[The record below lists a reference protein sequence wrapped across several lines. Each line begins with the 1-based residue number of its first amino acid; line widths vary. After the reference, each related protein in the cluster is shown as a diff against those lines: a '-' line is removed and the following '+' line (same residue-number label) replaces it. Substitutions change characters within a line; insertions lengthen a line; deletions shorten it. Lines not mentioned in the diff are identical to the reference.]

1 MKIAQI
7 APLYERVP
15 PSAYGGTEF
24 IVSLLTEE
32 LVCRGH
38 EVTLFAS
45 GDSQTVARL
54 EACCPT
60 ALRIAGT
67 SHAENSTYQK
77 LQLNRVFT
85 RAKEFDLIH
94 SHVGSVVF
102 PYADFVNT
110 PTLHTIHSVI
120 VPNNEPLWL
129 DTCHA
134 NFVSISNSQRCND
147 LQLEYLATVYNGIDT
162 SRYPFYPEPDNPPY
176 LAFLGRMSP
185 EKGPHLAIE
194 IAKRTGWHLK
204 MAGKVDSVDVDFFE
218 ERVKPFIDGKQ
229 IEFLGEFNHQQKCP
243 LLGGAVATLF
253 PITWSEPFGL
263 VMAESMAVGT
273 PVIAIAMGATPEV
286 IEDGKTG
293 FLCNSVEECIDS
305 VSRLGEIDRQACRD
319 RVIANFSVKR
329 MVDGYEAVYRQILA
343 KPSERTKRTEWTERI
358 ITKARLIHSTI
369 DQNSRP
375 LASFTNSHFFH
386 F

>member
-7 APLYERVP
+7 APLDERVP
-15 PSAYGGTEF
+15 PSAYGGIES

-32 LVCRGH
+32 LVDRGH

-54 EACCPT
+54 EACCPK

-67 SHAENSTYQK
+67 SQIENLAYQK
-77 LQLNRVFT
+77 LQLNRVFS

-110 PTLHTIHSVI
+110 PTLHTIHNVI

-129 DTCHA
+129 DTCHK
-134 NFVSISNSQRCND
+134 NFVSISNSQRRND

-162 SRYPFYPEPDNPPY
+162 GRYPFYPEPDNPPY

-204 MAGKVDSVDVDFFE
+204 MAGKVDPVDREFFATE
-218 ERVKPFIDGKQ
+218 IEPLIDGKQ

-253 PITWSEPFGL
+253 PITWEEPFGL

-273 PVIAIAMGATPEV
+273 PVVAIALGATPEV

-293 FLCNSVEECIDS
+293 FLCHSVEECIAALD
-305 VSRLGEIDRQACRD
+305 RLGEIERFACRD
-319 RVIANFSVKR
+319 RVVANFSVKR
-329 MVDGYEAVYRQILA
+329 MVDDYEAVYRQLLA
-343 KPSERTKRTEWTERI
+343 KQSEPTMMNDC
-358 ITKARLIHSTI
+358 LINSTI

-375 LASFTNSHFFH
+375 LASFTNSRFFH